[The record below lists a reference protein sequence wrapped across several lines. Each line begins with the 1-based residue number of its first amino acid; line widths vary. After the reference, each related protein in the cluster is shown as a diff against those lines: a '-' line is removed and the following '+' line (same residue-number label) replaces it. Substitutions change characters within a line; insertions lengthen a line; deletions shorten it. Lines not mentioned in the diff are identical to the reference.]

1 MEKYFE
7 CLEYIEDL
15 KDIDVKEAIINQEY
29 VDLTVIHNQTNET
42 MTLYF
47 NLLKDKDLIKMVDEA
62 VQLLNF
68 NQKYAS

>member
-15 KDIDVKEAIINQEY
+15 KDIDVEEAIINQEY

-68 NQKYAS
+68 NQKYA

>member
-68 NQKYAS
+68 NQKYA

>member
-29 VDLTVIHNQTNET
+29 VDLTVIHTRTNEK

-47 NLLKDKDLIKMVDEA
+47 NLLKDKNLIKMVDEA
-62 VQLLNF
+62 AQLLNF
-68 NQKYAS
+68 NQKYA